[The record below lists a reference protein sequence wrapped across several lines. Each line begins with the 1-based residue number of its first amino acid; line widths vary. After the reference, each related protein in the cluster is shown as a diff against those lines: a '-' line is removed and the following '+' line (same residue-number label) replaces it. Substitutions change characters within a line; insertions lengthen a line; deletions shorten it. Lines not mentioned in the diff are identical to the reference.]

1 MLKYSPP
8 LVQRGKA
15 TGRKIVRDAYAFDV
29 DIPNRLIDIGVKRA
43 VECVESMGA
52 DVIAAADHRRDE
64 QRVIKVPRCAAELHK
79 VAGQQPVR
87 ARLGGKWARAG
98 VVVDNEVVQ
107 IRHARPC
114 GRAIVRRGVI
124 PAERRRVIHLAAA
137 GIDAL
142 GHEIRTVAPDA
153 GKIVKQRIAAVG
165 PFLCIFDCVF
175 PVVFHDFQIHHPAF
189 SLCGAGTACA
199 ATPASARIPGRG

>member
-79 VAGQQPVR
+79 VAGQQPSAPVSAANGPAPALLLTMKLYR
-87 ARLGGKWARAG
+87 YGTPDHAGARLFGEA
-98 VVVDNEVVQ
+98 
-107 IRHARPC
+107 
-114 GRAIVRRGVI
+114 
-124 PAERRRVIHLAAA
+124 
-137 GIDAL
+137 
-142 GHEIRTVAPDA
+142 
-153 GKIVKQRIAAVG
+153 
-165 PFLCIFDCVF
+165 
-175 PVVFHDFQIHHPAF
+175 
-189 SLCGAGTACA
+189 
-199 ATPASARIPGRG
+199 